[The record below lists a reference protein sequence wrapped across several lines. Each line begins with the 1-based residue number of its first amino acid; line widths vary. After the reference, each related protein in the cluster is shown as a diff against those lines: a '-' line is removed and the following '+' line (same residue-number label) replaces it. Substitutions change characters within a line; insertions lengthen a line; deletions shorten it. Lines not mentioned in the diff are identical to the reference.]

1 MSSPVSADLRVVEEQ
16 RLAQYRAPDETARKR
31 AFVDLFRS
39 CPISDSELLSQLP
52 LFLNRQTLSRILFMD
67 QLYRQIVDVHGVIME
82 FGVRWGPNLAL
93 FESFRGIYEPYNHS
107 RRIIGFDTF
116 EGFAGVH
123 EKDGGAAIVQA
134 GAYSVTDGYERYLEQ
149 VLDYHESESPI
160 AHIRKYQLVKGDAT
174 RTIHEYLAENPQTII
189 AFAYFDFD
197 IYEPTRV
204 CLEAIRPYLTRG
216 SVIAFDEL
224 AHGDFPGETVALR
237 EVFGLHNVR
246 IQRSPLASLPSYF
259 VVE

>member
-1 MSSPVSADLRVVEEQ
+1 MSDMVVDLQKIEEQ
-16 RLAQYRAPDETARKR
+16 RLAQYRAPAESDRKR
-31 AFVDLFRS
+31 AFVELFRQ

-67 QLYRQIVDVHGVIME
+67 QLYRQIVNVHGVVME

-93 FESFRGIYEPYNHS
+93 FESFRGMYEPFNHS
-107 RRIIGFDTF
+107 RKIIGFDTF

-123 EKDGGAAIVQA
+123 EKDGAAAIIKP
-134 GAYSVTDGYERYLEQ
+134 GAYSVVDGYEHYLEQ

-160 AHIRKYQLVKGDAT
+160 SHIRKYRLIKGDAT
-174 RTIHEYLAENPQTII
+174 KTIRAYLEQHPETIV

-197 IYEPTRV
+197 IYEPTRI
-204 CLEAIRPYLTRG
+204 CLEAIRPHLTKG
-216 SVIAFDEL
+216 SVVAFDEL
-224 AHGDFPGETVALR
+224 AHADFPGETVALK
-237 EVFGLHNVR
+237 EVFGLDNIR